1 MINDIIKRLEGYIVI
16 LKEIK
21 NKESEIVEVLSRQDQ
36 QDLYYHNITEVY
48 NTVLKMDKRMNMLR
62 QLKLFIKRR

>member
-1 MINDIIKRLEGYIVI
+1 MINDIIKRLEGYLVT

-21 NKESEIVEVLSRQDQ
+21 DKESEIVEVLAIQDQ
-36 QDLYYHNITEVY
+36 QDLYYRNITEVY